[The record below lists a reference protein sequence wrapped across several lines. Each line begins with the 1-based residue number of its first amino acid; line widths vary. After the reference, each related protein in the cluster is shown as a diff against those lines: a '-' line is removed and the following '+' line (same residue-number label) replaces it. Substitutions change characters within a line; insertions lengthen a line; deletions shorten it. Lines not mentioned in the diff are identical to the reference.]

1 MSHSNSNRNSKNDTY
16 GSVNHNNTAIIKTD
30 EELDIMREA
39 GRIVA
44 KALRR
49 SFESLEPGITTNE
62 LDSIARSVI
71 ESEGAKPAFLGLY
84 GFPGTACISINE
96 EIVHGIPS
104 DRKVQSGDIV
114 TMDCGALVSGFYSD
128 HAISQIVGSSTHKKQ
143 KLIDITRESLTKGI
157 ESCHIGKRVG
167 DISNSIEKYVI
178 DSSYEL
184 VREYVGHGIGK
195 NLHEPPQVPNFGP
208 SGVGVELVHG
218 LVLAIEPMVNAG
230 TWKTK
235 TLDDGWTVVTEDGK
249 LSCHFEHT
257 VAITDNGP
265 EILTK
270 E

>member
-157 ESCHIGKRVG
+157 DSCHIGKRVG

-184 VREYVGHGIGK
+184 VREYVGHGLEKIYM
-195 NLHEPPQVPNFGP
+195 NRHRYRISVL
-208 SGVGVELVHG
+208 LV
-218 LVLAIEPMVNAG
+218 
-230 TWKTK
+230 
-235 TLDDGWTVVTEDGK
+235 
-249 LSCHFEHT
+249 
-257 VAITDNGP
+257 
-265 EILTK
+265 
-270 E
+270 